1 MATCTYIYPQFRGI
15 PEIGATNDDN
25 EFLAT
30 FQICIYGGGEHAVC
44 EGVDLQFFAR
54 IPSTGNFVAPTIGSI
69 GGEVEVSYNLGQEA
83 ACREFLDKWLARFHR
98 TADNSVLGIYYIIR
112 EVVCKGRFIECGV

>member
-69 GGEVEVSYNLGQEA
+69 GGEIKVSMADGQED
-83 ACREFLDKWLARFHR
+83 ACREFLDKWCGQFHR
-98 TADNSVLGIYYIIR
+98 TADDSVVGVYHIIR
-112 EVVCKGRFIECGV
+112 EVVCKGRFIECGI